1 MARVARRAVADTLV
15 RGAFAFF
22 GAGLSHLALD
32 AVPHFGFLPHVVVWS
47 FLPHAWIVRPVVGG
61 ALAMAFVVAKAE
73 KCRAIA
79 FVACAG
85 AIFPDV
91 EKIAHLLWGYPWL
104 LYTSHGTAIT
114 TYTGGY
120 PHKVLAAIE
129 ILLSIGL
136 VLGYLRL
143 VRRRTHTRRT
153 REKKRATR
161 HAP

>member
-1 MARVARRAVADTLV
+1 MDRVAQRVVADALL
-15 RGAFAFF
+15 RGVFAFF

-32 AVPHFGFLPHVVVWS
+32 ALPHFGFLPHVVVWS

-73 KCRAIA
+73 DCRAVA
-79 FVACAG
+79 LVACAG
-85 AIFPDV
+85 AIYPDV
-91 EKIAHLLWGYPWL
+91 EKIAYMMWAYPWL
-104 LYTSHGTAIT
+104 LYTSHGSAIT

-120 PHKVLAAIE
+120 PHKLLAAIE

-143 VRRRTHTRRT
+143 VRQRTQTRRT
-153 REKKRATR
+153 R
-161 HAP
+161 

>member
-1 MARVARRAVADTLV
+1 VTRRAVADTLV
-15 RGAFAFF
+15 RGVFAFF

-61 ALAMAFVVAKAE
+61 TLAMAFVVAKAE
-73 KCRAIA
+73 KCRTVA
-79 FVACAG
+79 FFACAG
-85 AIFPDV
+85 AIYPDV
-91 EKIAHLLWGYPWL
+91 EKIAYLLWGYPWL

-129 ILLSIGL
+129 ILLSVGL
-136 VLGYLRL
+136 AVGYARL
-143 VRRRTHTRRT
+143 VRRRTHTLQP
-153 REKKRATR
+153 REKKHGSP